1 MANQLRNGKAK
12 EDKMRPIIA
21 LFAFVSAATLATST
35 SAQTV
40 IDDSAARFPPD
51 DVKAVLR
58 LVGAQLRDPVSAQIR
73 GLKQSGPGYY
83 CGYVNAKTTFGGYAG
98 FRAFVVG
105 LEPIHVGFSAPGNE
119 GQFERSAFIISVQ
132 DRPGKHCADR

>member
-1 MANQLRNGKAK
+1 
-12 EDKMRPIIA
+12 MRFVTTLCVA
-21 LFAFVSAATLATST
+21 LGLAAMFATSA

-73 GLKQSGPGYY
+73 GLKQSGHGFY
-83 CGYVNAKTTFGGYAG
+83 CGYVNAKTALGGYAG
-98 FRAFVVG
+98 FRAFG
-105 LEPIHVGFSAPGNE
+105 LRLDPALLAFVSAPGNE

-132 DRPGKHCADR
+132 DGPGKHCADR

>member
-1 MANQLRNGKAK
+1 
-12 EDKMRPIIA
+12 MRH
-21 LFAFVSAATLATST
+21 VATLSALVLVSVIATST

-119 GQFERSAFIISVQ
+119 GQFERSAFIVSVQ
-132 DRPGKHCADR
+132 DPGPGKHCADR

>member
-1 MANQLRNGKAK
+1 
-12 EDKMRPIIA
+12 MRH
-21 LFAFVSAATLATST
+21 VATLSALVLVSVIATST

-83 CGYVNAKTTFGGYAG
+83 CGYVNAKTMLGGYAG

-119 GQFERSAFIISVQ
+119 GQFERSAFIISPELQ
-132 DRPGKHCADR
+132 IPGGKHCADR